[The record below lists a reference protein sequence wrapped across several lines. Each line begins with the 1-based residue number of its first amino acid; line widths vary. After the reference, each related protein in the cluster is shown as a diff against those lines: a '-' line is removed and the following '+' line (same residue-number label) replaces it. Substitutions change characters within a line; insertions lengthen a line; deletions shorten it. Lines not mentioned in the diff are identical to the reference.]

1 MDDAHYRSFFLQPT
15 DSRQRQYEAL
25 RAFFVERQPMS
36 AIAQQFGYRHD
47 TVRRLIS
54 DFRHDYDSERLPPF
68 SSGPNEVGPQATRP
82 PPTRRRRSIRLSPTC
97 ASWR

>member
-1 MDDAHYRSFFLQPT
+1 MDDARYQSFFLQPT

-25 RAFFVERQPMS
+25 RAFFVEQRPMS

-54 DFRHDYDSERLPPF
+54 DFRHGYDSERLPPF
-68 SSGPNEVGPQATRP
+68 SSSLSGVGPQATLPPRARRKRTFRP
-82 PPTRRRRSIRLSPTC
+82 SPTC
-97 ASWR
+97 APWR